1 MKNFIC
7 LPFLLGMIACSDKG
21 EIAPQYSEPKG
32 AVKVEKFFN
41 TPEATNPV
49 RFNEYKYDAKGNLVR
64 IDYYEYPDFVYS
76 YVQKEY
82 DLQNKVSEEVIYVWQ
97 IDKMA
102 KGTTSMHE
110 YEGDKLIK
118 TSFYDH
124 SGEFSGEHF
133 FEYNE
138 HGNQIKHSVFQL
150 IGGLI
155 AYYNFEYK
163 DNHLCRELHYE
174 GGNLIRVYEYQYDKS
189 GRLAKRFFLADVAD
203 TQDWVQSGVDQE
215 YFYDEQGKL
224 IKMIQYDPWWG
235 YGVLEVIAYEYY

>member
-1 MKNFIC
+1 MKNLIY
-7 LPFLLGMIACSDKG
+7 LPFLLGMVACSDEG
-21 EIAPQYSEPKG
+21 MEVPQYAKPKG

-41 TPEATNPV
+41 SLEAENPV
-49 RFNEYKYDAKGNLVR
+49 RFNEYKYDAKGNPVR
-64 IDYYEYPDFVYS
+64 IDYFEYPDFMYS

-82 DLQNKVSEEVIYVWQ
+82 DLQNRVREEAIYVWQ

-102 KGTTSMHE
+102 KGTTSMYE
-110 YEGDKLIK
+110 YENDKLVK
-118 TSFYDH
+118 TSFYNH
-124 SGEFSGEHF
+124 NETFSGEHT
-133 FEYNE
+133 FEYDE
-138 HGNQIKHSVFQL
+138 QGNQIKISVYQL

-163 DNHLCRELHYE
+163 DNHLFRELHYE
-174 GGNLIRVYEYQYDKS
+174 GGDLIRAYEYQYDKS
-189 GRLAKRFFLADVAD
+189 GRLVKRFFLADVAD

-235 YGVLEVIAYEYY
+235 YGILEVIAYEYY